1 MFPSPGDLP
10 NPGVTP
16 RSPTLQEGSLPVE
29 TPGKPVEPES
39 PVLWPPDKRADSL
52 EKTLMLRKI
61 EGRRR
66 RSQQIMRW
74 LNGIT
79 NSMDMVLSELQEMV
93 KVGEA

>member
-10 NPGVTP
+10 NPGVKP
-16 RSPTLQEGSLPVE
+16 RSPTLQEDSLPVE
-29 TPGKPVEPES
+29 PPGKPVEAEAPI
-39 PVLWPPDKRADSL
+39 LWPPDQRAESL

-66 RSQQIMRW
+66 RSRQITRW

-79 NSMDMVLSELQEMV
+79 NSMDMILSELQEMV
-93 KVGEA
+93 KVGKA